1 MKKKV
6 KQLTLPNGE
15 IISYIDKLT
24 ALDVYNEVYV
34 ESEYFRHGLQLND
47 NDIIFDI
54 GANIGLF
61 SRYIATKA
69 MNLQIY
75 TFEPVPIIFDVLQ
88 ENLKNLPANIKNYN
102 VGLAEKEESATIHYY
117 PRVSADSAIIK
128 FDWDLKVNNYHQYFK
143 ETVAKA
149 YPYAKVIPK
158 FLRKSFIKVG
168 LKRLYKSELIPCEL
182 RTVSDI
188 IEENNVKTI
197 NLMKID
203 AENYETQVLKGINNS
218 DWDKIQQISMEVHEH
233 IAGGDNLLNILSD
246 MLENKGYS
254 VKRGL
259 DNRYSL
265 KIGVYMLYA
274 KRP

>member
-1 MKKKV
+1 
-6 KQLTLPNGE
+6 
-15 IISYIDKLT
+15 IDKLT
-24 ALDVYNEVYV
+24 ALDVYDEVYV
-34 ESEYFRHGLQLND
+34 ENEYFRHGLQLND
-47 NDIIFDI
+47 NDVVFDI

-69 MNLQIY
+69 TNLQIY

-88 ENLKNLPANIKNYN
+88 ENLKNSPANFKNYN
-102 VGLAEKEESATIHYY
+102 IGLAEKEEIATIHYF
-117 PRVSADSAIIK
+117 PRVSADSAIIR

-143 ETVAKA
+143 ETVANA
-149 YPYAKVIPK
+149 YPYAKVIPN

-168 LKRLYKSELIPCEL
+168 LKRLYKSKLIPCEL

-188 IEENNVKTI
+188 IEENNLNTI

-203 AENYETQVLKGINNS
+203 AENYETQVLKGINHS

-233 IAGGDNLLNILSD
+233 IAGGDNLLNNLAK
-246 MLENKGYS
+246 MLENKGFS
-254 VKRGL
+254 VKKGS